1 MIARS
6 VSLMPHP
13 GDRAVAAIALTA
25 EVSVNREQGLMVNFE
40 LRGALDSIL
49 CTESTS
55 PPQRRDE
62 LWRHTC
68 FEVFVQ
74 RGAGPG
80 YLEFNFSPSGDW
92 AAYEFQDY
100 RTGRM
105 DYDTPSMAVTRTLSE
120 DDQLMLRAQAQ
131 LKPQAAKLVWH
142 LNVAAVIEAR
152 DGTLSYW
159 AVRHS
164 GPKPDFHESA
174 AFCIALA
181 SHDTATFS

>member
-1 MIARS
+1 
-6 VSLMPHP
+6 MPHP

-25 EVSVNREQGLMVNFE
+25 EISVNREQGLIVNFE
-40 LRGALDSIL
+40 LQGALDSIL
-49 CTESTS
+49 CTEPTS

-92 AAYEFQDY
+92 AAYEFQGY
-100 RTGRM
+100 RSGRM
-105 DYDTPSMAVTRTLSE
+105 DYGSSSIAVTRTRFE
-120 DDQLMLRAQAQ
+120 DVHLMLRTQSQ
-131 LKPQAAKLVWH
+131 LKPQAEKRDWH

-164 GPKPDFHESA
+164 RPKPDFHQSA
-174 AFCIALA
+174 AFCIVLA
-181 SHDTATFS
+181 SDDTAIFT